1 MAFADRELRLTVLRR
16 ALQIAGSSAAL
27 RERLNV
33 EDHAL
38 ELWLS
43 GRATVPDWVFLLAV
57 DLVVRDDIARA
68 AQDRRGS
75 PREPQ
80 VRSEIVRP

>member
-1 MAFADRELRLTVLRR
+1 MDRELRVTVLRR
-16 ALQIAGSSAAL
+16 AADIAGGSSAL
-27 RERLNV
+27 RQRLNV

-43 GRATVPDWVFLLAV
+43 GRATVPEWVFLLAV

-68 AQDRRGS
+68 TQDRRS
-75 PREPQ
+75 APREQPPK
-80 VRSEIVRP
+80 VVGRS